1 MIDGVKDDSI
11 EKIRSEFSVQSIKVR
26 NTQSSFVFYLFFF
39 YLFAMPFICNAFVL
53 QNLQS
58 QSPDESFKIK
68 ETYILIAVI
77 ALMSLLLG
85 IIIYFYIHSTQR
97 YMLLTRNQK
106 MFNFLD
112 LEAQLSFFPC

>member
-26 NTQSSFVFYLFFF
+26 NTQSSFFIGFFI
-39 YLFAMPFICNAFVL
+39 LFAMPFICNTFVL

-77 ALMSLLLG
+77 ALISLLLG
-85 IIIYFYIHSTQR
+85 IIIYFYIQSTQR

-112 LEAQLSFFPC
+112 LAAQLSFFPC